1 MTHAPF
7 SITPG
12 PRPARR
18 TAGVILA
25 GLLALAGC
33 AVGPDYQPPPPQL
46 PAQWHTADP
55 SAARQD
61 AQRLAQWWQV
71 LKDPLLTELVHQA
84 AVQNLDVHEALSRV
98 REARHRRVISRAP
111 LFPNLDASGSAKKSD
126 QGDAMGSDR
135 MSQIF
140 GRDVGGT
147 SEMYTLGFDAGWELD
162 LFGGVRR
169 SVEASQGDLEAR
181 VEDLRT
187 VLVSLL
193 AEVAVNY
200 IDLRTYQARLAVA
213 RDNVAAQEQTWQLLS
228 ALSQAGG
235 GDALAVAQARYN
247 LESSRAKISDLEVGL
262 EAAMNRL
269 AVLTGRAAGA
279 LHVQLSA
286 VRPIP
291 EADLALAVGVPAD
304 AIRQRPDIRKAE
316 RELAAQTARIG
327 EATAD
332 LYPKF
337 TLSGSIGLEA
347 RSTGDLFSSGSQVW
361 SFGPAFTWPLFK
373 AGAIR
378 ANIHVQEEL
387 QQQALIR
394 YEAAILTTL
403 EEVENALTAYAQEQR
418 KAENLRAAADAARLA
433 EKLAK
438 QQYVTGSTGFSEV
451 LDAQRSRLSF
461 EDQLATSRGAVLSD
475 LVRIYKAL
483 GGGWQPFS
491 LENQPPP
498 SGEKKS

>member
-1 MTHAPF
+1 M
-7 SITPG
+7 
-12 PRPARR
+12 
-18 TAGVILA
+18 ILA
-25 GLLALAGC
+25 AALTLTGC
-33 AVGPDYQPPPPQL
+33 AVGPDYQPPAPRL

-55 SAARQD
+55 SATRQD

-84 AVQNLDVHEALSRV
+84 AVQNLDVHQALSRV
-98 REARHRRVISRAP
+98 REARHRRVISSAP
-111 LFPNLDASGSAKKSD
+111 LFPNLEASGSAKKSD
-126 QGDAMGSDR
+126 QGDSTGSNR
-135 MSQIF
+135 MSQFF
-140 GRDVGGT
+140 GRDAGGT
-147 SEMYTLGFDAGWELD
+147 SEMYTLGFDAGWEID

-169 SVEASQGDLEAR
+169 SVEASQADLEAS
-181 VEDLRT
+181 VEDLRS
-187 VLVSLL
+187 VVVSLL

-200 IDLRTYQARLAVA
+200 IDLRTYQVRLAVA
-213 RDNVAAQEQTWQLLS
+213 RDNVAAQEQTWHLLS

-235 GDALAVAQARYN
+235 GDELAVAQARYN
-247 LESSRAKISDLEVGL
+247 LESSRAKLTDLEVGL

-269 AVLTGRAAGA
+269 ALLTGRPAGS
-279 LHVQLSA
+279 LHARLSP

-327 EATAD
+327 EASAD

-337 TLSGSIGLEA
+337 TLSGSIGLES

-361 SFGPAFTWPLFK
+361 SFGPSFSWPLFK

-387 QQQALIR
+387 QEQALIR
-394 YEAAILTTL
+394 YEAAILSTL
-403 EEVENALTAYAQEQR
+403 EEVENALTAYAKEQR

-438 QQYVTGSTGFSEV
+438 QQYITGLTGFSEV
-451 LDAQRSRLSF
+451 LDAQRSLLSF
-461 EDQLATSRGAVLSD
+461 EDQLAVSRGAVLSD

-491 LENQPPP
+491 LEKEPPP